1 MEETRSIRSLLTKEL
16 CEKLVQSSSLTIG
29 CNVLITDDR
38 GYVIA
43 SNNREREGIFH
54 EASLEVLETG
64 REAYHDEAA
73 ARKLEGTRPG
83 MTIPL
88 LAEDRVVGTIGIT
101 GLPQEVSRY
110 ALLLQEMSAIFL
122 SFQSRQQTSA
132 QLDSRKQTLLR
143 DVLTFDRRIRQPREI
158 YAVAYEMGVDLNL
171 PRAAIVIRLTPEALD
186 GMGLTALEAVGQ
198 KTRRLLER
206 FFPRSQDFVCPQSD
220 AECVLLACLTEDRDM
235 GRLLGTCGELESALQ
250 REGQRV
256 RIGVGGPAEDLEGL
270 RGSYEDA
277 CFALRVMQTGVRRE
291 TCLASRDLSLERLAA
306 ALPEEPCQSVAVECF
321 DRILASP
328 KREEILE
335 IVDQWCRERFRF
347 AKTAE
352 ALHIHKSTLVYRFQ
366 RIREIC
372 GLDLY
377 DFERVTALF
386 LLSIRRRLS

>member
-1 MEETRSIRSLLTKEL
+1 MEETRSVRSLLNKEL
-16 CEKLVQSSSLTIG
+16 CDKLVQSSSLTIG
-29 CNVLITDDR
+29 CNVLITDDK

-43 SNNREREGIFH
+43 SNHKERVGIFH

-73 ARKLEGTRPG
+73 ARRLAGTRPG

-88 LAEDRVVGTIGIT
+88 LVEDRVVGTIGIT

-110 ALLLQEMSAIFL
+110 ALLLQEMAAIFL

-132 QLDSRKQTLLR
+132 QMDSRKQTLLR
-143 DVLTFDRRIRQPREI
+143 DILTFDRRIRQPQEV
-158 YAVAYEMGVDLNL
+158 YAVAYGMGMDLNL
-171 PRAAIVIRLTPEALD
+171 PRAAVVIRLTPEALD
-186 GMGLTALEAVGQ
+186 GMGLIALEAVGQ
-198 KTRRLLER
+198 KTRRIMER
-206 FFPRSQDFVCPQSD
+206 FFPGAQDFVCPQSD
-220 AECVLLACLTEDRDM
+220 AECVLLACLPEDRGMD
-235 GRLLGTCGELESALQ
+235 GLLTVCGNMEDAL
-250 REGQRV
+250 RGEGQRV

-270 RGSYEDA
+270 RQSYEDA

-306 ALPEEPCQSVAVECF
+306 ALPEEFCQDLAAECF
-321 DRILASP
+321 DQILASP
-328 KREEILE
+328 KRDEILE
-335 IVDQWCRERFRF
+335 LIDRWCRERFRF

-366 RIREIC
+366 RVREIC

-377 DFERVTALF
+377 DYERVTALF
-386 LLSIRRRLS
+386 LLGIRRRLT